1 MKTTRY
7 FDATR
12 VRPDRAGIK
21 DEWIQRV
28 IDHPEYQNIQVDGR
42 IRRWGRIAEVD
53 NKYLRVVLFYCPT
66 RRRCTMHFLLGGS
79 SHESSLLQRD

>member
-42 IRRWGRIAEVD
+42 IRCWG
-53 NKYLRVVLFYCPT
+53 
-66 RRRCTMHFLLGGS
+66 
-79 SHESSLLQRD
+79 